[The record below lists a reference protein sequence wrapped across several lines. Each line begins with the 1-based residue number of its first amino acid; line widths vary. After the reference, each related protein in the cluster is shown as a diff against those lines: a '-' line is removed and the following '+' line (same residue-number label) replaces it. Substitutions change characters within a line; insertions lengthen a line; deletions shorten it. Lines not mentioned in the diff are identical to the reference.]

1 MLQGICLDET
11 RTFSQDIMK
20 KLVRKHVKQDP
31 RKKNLRLLKM
41 CKKEMDRYSLVNSI
55 TDVKYM
61 FSTDKVEARER

>member
-1 MLQGICLDET
+1 MLRGICLDET

-31 RKKNLRLLKM
+31 RKKKFKTTQDVQKRNG
-41 CKKEMDRYSLVNSI
+41 SLVNSI
-55 TDVKYM
+55 TDVNYM